1 MKTDKKLVAK
11 TKLSSGLHINTN
23 IESKT
28 CRHTI
33 NLGNSNNSLRGN
45 RIVPSDAVMVEALAA
60 GERVGS
66 EEEGEEEEEEEVVVV
81 VEGEWVG
88 AGTHALRSEVNN
100 PPTKLDRSSGSHE
113 KVLL

>member
-45 RIVPSDAVMVEALAA
+45 RIVPSDAAMVEALVA

-66 EEEGEEEEEEEVVVV
+66 EEEDEEEDEEEV

-100 PPTKLDRSSGSHE
+100 PPTRLVRSGGSHE
-113 KVLL
+113 KALW

>member
-1 MKTDKKLVAK
+1 
-11 TKLSSGLHINTN
+11 
-23 IESKT
+23 
-28 CRHTI
+28 
-33 NLGNSNNSLRGN
+33 
-45 RIVPSDAVMVEALAA
+45 MVEALAA

-66 EEEGEEEEEEEVVVV
+66 EEEEEEEEEVVVV

-100 PPTKLDRSSGSHE
+100 PPTKLDRSGGSHE